1 MRRAFVMVLALSAV
15 AAAAR
20 AEDVDPE
27 PPGNGRAELRKLRGK
42 WTVTRLR
49 WRGPE
54 KKSSLTPTYSFD
66 GDKMTLGNGR
76 VPDVAKVKIDVKKKP
91 FTLQITG
98 EDVRTTVRWA
108 FKFDSGTLLVVAN
121 PAAREDFSGNNGPV
135 MVLER
140 QKK

>member
-1 MRRAFVMVLALSAV
+1 MRGAVIMVLALSAL
-15 AAAAR
+15 AATAR

-27 PPGNGRAELRKLRGK
+27 PPGSGRAELRKLRGK

-54 KKSSLTPTYSFD
+54 KKSSLTPSYSFD
-66 GDKMTLGNGR
+66 GDKMTQGGGR
-76 VPDVAKVKIDVKKKP
+76 SPDVAKVKVDVKKKP

-98 EDVRTTVRWA
+98 EDARTTVRWA
-108 FKFDSGTLLVVAN
+108 FKFDNGTLLVVAN
-121 PAAREDFSGNNGPV
+121 PGAQEDFSGNNGPV

-140 QKK
+140 QKE